1 MLARLTSSIL
11 FVAIVGIAVFG
22 FLGMGHN
29 YGAGCIASLFQRT
42 VCPDTSTA
50 LDGAA
55 FYTNALR
62 GFSTATFDS
71 VSMSVLLV
79 SLLLTSVSAFL
90 YAIVVISQKTFLVI
104 RPVTYSLHE
113 TSATQ
118 KFSHWLSLREKRD
131 PSSSF

>member
-1 MLARLTSSIL
+1 MLARFTSSIL

-42 VCPDTSTA
+42 VCPETSSI
-50 LDGAA
+50 LDGVA
-55 FYTNALR
+55 FYTDALR

-79 SLLLTSVSAFL
+79 SLLLASVLTFL
-90 YAIVVISQKTFLVI
+90 YALVSISQKTFLVL
-104 RPVTYSLHE
+104 RPVTYSLNE
-113 TSATQ
+113 TIATQ
-118 KFSHWLSLREKRD
+118 KLSHWLSLREKRD
-131 PSSSF
+131 PSVSF